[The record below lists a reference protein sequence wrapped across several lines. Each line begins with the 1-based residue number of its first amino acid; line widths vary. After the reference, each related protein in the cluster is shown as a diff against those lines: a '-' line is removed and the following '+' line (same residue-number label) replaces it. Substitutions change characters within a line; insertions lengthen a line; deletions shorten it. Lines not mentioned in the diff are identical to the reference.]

1 MARRGA
7 QAGVVN
13 SSILKGA
20 TKSGGTVQVLA
31 HPERPL
37 TPQLDLTESEAHM
50 SIAPRATDTFM
61 DPFVTSPEQRCLL
74 AKSLLNHR
82 DPSVKLA
89 EMVTA
94 VMAGATLLDLV
105 ALEVS
110 P

>member
-1 MARRGA
+1 
-7 QAGVVN
+7 
-13 SSILKGA
+13 
-20 TKSGGTVQVLA
+20 
-31 HPERPL
+31 
-37 TPQLDLTESEAHM
+37 
-50 SIAPRATDTFM
+50 M

-82 DPSVKLA
+82 DPSVNLA

-94 VMAGATLLDLV
+94 VMAGSTLLDLV

>member
-1 MARRGA
+1 VNQWESVATTKKRSHPSDFCGNERRLLTA
-7 QAGVVN
+7 N
-13 SSILKGA
+13 KERLIMTIPS
-20 TKSGGTVQVLA
+20 
-31 HPERPL
+31 HP
-37 TPQLDLTESEAHM
+37 S
-50 SIAPRATDTFM
+50 DTFT